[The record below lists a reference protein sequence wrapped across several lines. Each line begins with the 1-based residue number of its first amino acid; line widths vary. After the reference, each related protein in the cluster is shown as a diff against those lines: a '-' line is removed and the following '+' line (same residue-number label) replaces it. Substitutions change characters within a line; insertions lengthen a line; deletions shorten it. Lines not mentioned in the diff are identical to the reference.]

1 MIGFMFIHLPKVM
14 LYAKDT
20 IDIVVEKQW
29 LEQPPLVT
37 NILRQ
42 SRKALLTSINNA
54 CLSLLEP
61 LLVIQFKVPLNV
73 PDLKTLGSIPAKAT
87 SFLGGLNQSIS
98 TFSDLEFQAQAI
110 MVNMIVLQKILAL

>member
-73 PDLKTLGSIPAKAT
+73 PDSKTLGSIPAKAT
-87 SFLGGLNQSIS
+87 SFLG
-98 TFSDLEFQAQAI
+98 
-110 MVNMIVLQKILAL
+110 